1 MWFDNRTPRET
12 QGCCINLDCREGWL
26 GPGVRNKFEIA
37 KKEITIAP
45 EGLDE
50 RNFTLDQEGML
61 GRESSQSQEVHLI
74 FLLTQVVTVS
84 FPHGLMSDF
93 IVLID

>member
-1 MWFDNRTPRET
+1 MAKP
-12 QGCCINLDCREGWL
+12 

-50 RNFTLDQEGML
+50 GNITLDQEGML
-61 GRESSQSQEVHLI
+61 GRKSPQSQEVHLI
-74 FLLTQVVTVS
+74 LLLTQVVTVS
-84 FPHGLMSDF
+84 FSHGLISDF